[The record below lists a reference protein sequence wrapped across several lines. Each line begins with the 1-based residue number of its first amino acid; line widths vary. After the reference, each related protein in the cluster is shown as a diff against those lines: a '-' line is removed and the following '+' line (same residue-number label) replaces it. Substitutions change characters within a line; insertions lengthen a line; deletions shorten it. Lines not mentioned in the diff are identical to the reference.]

1 MNEPQRRGHG
11 RPVGSRDSY
20 KRRALVASAI
30 ERRLGEIAVL
40 LAELNRRH
48 RNEHES
54 LPAVL
59 RRLVAIERA
68 LGLRDKIEVPKASR
82 RRPLGRDQS

>member
-1 MNEPQRRGHG
+1 MNEQQRRGRG
-11 RPVGSRDSY
+11 RPQGSRDSY
-20 KRRALVASAI
+20 KRRAPVASAI

-59 RRLVAIERA
+59 RRLVAIERQ
-68 LGLRDKIEVPKASR
+68 LGLTEEPQAPRHTP
-82 RRPLGRDQS
+82 RRPLGQ